1 MISKWFPIDSAVTFK
16 VSGKDSIRYLHNRL
30 SNDIRALGVGASGL
44 AAALSAQGR
53 VEGLF
58 SVSRIGESEFLLSSD
73 GGDATKLSEIIRRFV
88 VADRVTFEDI
98 TKDLA
103 VVHIAVSR
111 DDLYPKLKD
120 LGVVPLSIMDRAR
133 LSSFG
138 VDIVINISDAAIVQQ
153 SFGEPLSKANY
164 DLLRWEFGTPV
175 YPSEVNDG
183 GMLLEYGLRNAVS
196 FTKGC
201 YVGQEV
207 VERSDAIGKLPRQ
220 IARIRLTGSD
230 LLSGGESVVTLSGE
244 ALGKVVSV
252 IPDPEQKGLLL
263 FALLK
268 SEKYKDGDAVI
279 IAGRQGQVH
288 GG

>member
-1 MISKWFPIDSAVTFK
+1 MIFQWFLIDSAITFR
-16 VSGKDSIRYLHNRL
+16 VSGKDSTRYLHNRL
-30 SNDIRALGVGASGL
+30 SNDIRSLGVGDSCL

-58 SVSRIGESEFLLSSD
+58 SVSRLGESEFLLSSD
-73 GGDATKLSEIIRRFV
+73 GGDATKLSEILRRFV

-98 TKDLA
+98 SEDLA
-103 VVHIAVSR
+103 VIHVAVSR

-133 LSSFG
+133 VSSFG
-138 VDIVINISDAAIVQQ
+138 VDIVINISDAGIFQQ
-153 SFGEPLSKANY
+153 SFGEPLSKSSY
-164 DLLRWEFGTPV
+164 EHLRWEFGIPV
-175 YPSEVNDG
+175 YPAEVNDS

-230 LLSGGESVVTLSGE
+230 SLSGGESVITLSGE

-252 IPDPEQKGLLL
+252 IPAPEQKGLLL

-268 SEKYKDGDAVI
+268 SEKYKHGDLVMV
-279 IAGRQGQVH
+279 AGRQGQVH

>member
-1 MISKWFPIDSAVTFK
+1 MISQWFPIDNAVSFK
-16 VSGKDSIRYLHNRL
+16 VSGRDSTRYLHNRL
-30 SNDIRALGVGASGL
+30 SNDIRALAVGASCL

-58 SVSRIGESEFLLSSD
+58 SVSRLGESEFRLSSD

-88 VADRVTFEDI
+88 VADRVAFEDI
-98 TKDLA
+98 SKDLA
-103 VVHIAVSR
+103 LIHFAASR
-111 DDLYPKLKD
+111 DDLYPKLKE
-120 LGVVPLSIMDRAR
+120 LQVIPLSIMDRAR
-133 LSSFG
+133 VSSPG
-138 VDIVINISDAAIVQQ
+138 VDIVINSSDAGIFQQ
-153 SFGEPLSKANY
+153 SFGEPLSKSNY

-268 SEKYKDGDAVI
+268 SEKYKDGDAVM